1 MKKLQNFRHASMTER
16 LSWRKQRLLA
26 KLLSHR
32 SMTKIFLIPII
43 DFTTKERAKQL
54 FESRASG
61 SAPPATFRLHLQPL
75 LLPNPALP
83 LPTAITAA
91 PFFSLNDHQLLR
103 SFCNKTFSGRTSSTF
118 PLLDL
123 GLLRKKARHH
133 PKEARNQAAYRE
145 PISKGC
151 IERNLTFRR
160 DINGG

>member
-61 SAPPATFRLHLQPL
+61 SAPPVTFRLHLQPL

-91 PFFSLNDHQLLR
+91 PFFSLNDHRLLK
-103 SFCNKTFSGRTSSTF
+103 SFCHKAFSGRTFLNLPASRSWTSWKKSSQ
-118 PLLDL
+118 P
-123 GLLRKKARHH
+123 
-133 PKEARNQAAYRE
+133 PKGSPRSNRL
-145 PISKGC
+145 P
-151 IERNLTFRR
+151 RTNLQRLHR
-160 DINGG
+160 A